1 MNYPRTILAAVVA
14 ATSVCA
20 AYAQEA
26 TPEDVVAT
34 EAAVEA
40 KSVQTMVDEYLNA
53 KGYSEGENAWEELPE
68 EPGDDEPGDVYFKI

>member
-1 MNYPRTILAAVVA
+1 MNYPRTLLAAVVA
-14 ATSVCA
+14 ATTVCA

-34 EAAVEA
+34 EAAAEA

-53 KGYSEGENAWEELPE
+53 KGYSEGRTPRAARRSTSPWATA
-68 EPGDDEPGDVYFKI
+68 